1 MTGETK
7 TLQIDLSG
15 LRERVAQLA
24 YQKTIEAETAKLE
37 EEQRFLKTTARE
49 KEKEYNK
56 KVSEMIMGTGN
67 VPTIVGQ
74 TREVNNAMC
83 YDFVSFKEIHKKD
96 PIEYIAPKKV
106 DYTIHNPD
114 KENCKLKEDMP
125 FSFLDIKEGEVK
137 KCKEW
142 YLQRDPK
149 LPDGIAELMARYNW
163 GDLKNMPNKKQY
175 NNAQK
180 KLQKKGKDILGD
192 GKLCAKKGCFVVEF
206 D

>member
-1 MTGETK
+1 MSEVIQK
-7 TLQIDLSG
+7 LQIDLSG
-15 LRERVAQLA
+15 LRERVAHLA

-49 KEKEYNK
+49 KEKEYNE
-56 KVSEMIMGTGN
+56 KVSNLIMGTGN

-74 TREVNNAMC
+74 TQEPNSAMC
-83 YDFVSFKEIHKKD
+83 YDFVSFKEIHRKK
-96 PIEYIAPKKV
+96 PLEYIDPKKV
-106 DYTIHNPD
+106 DYIIHNPD

-125 FSFLDIKEGEVK
+125 FSFMDIKEGEVK
-137 KCKEW
+137 KGKEW
-142 YLQRDPK
+142 YLQKDPK

-175 NNAQK
+175 KNAQK

-192 GKLCAKKGCFVVEF
+192 GMLDVKKGCFVVKF

>member
-15 LRERVAQLA
+15 LRQRVAQLA

-49 KEKEYNK
+49 KEKEYNE
-56 KVSEMIMGTGN
+56 KVSNLIMGTGN

-74 TREVNNAMC
+74 TQEANASMC
-83 YDFVSFKEIHKKD
+83 YDFVSFKEIHRKE
-96 PIEYIAPKKV
+96 PLEYIDAKKV
-106 DYTIHNPD
+106 DYIIHNPD

-125 FSFLDIKEGEVK
+125 FSFMDIKEGEVK
-137 KCKEW
+137 KGKEW
-142 YLQRDPK
+142 YLQKDPK

-175 NNAQK
+175 KNAQK

-192 GKLCAKKGCFVVEF
+192 GMLDVKKGCFVVKF

>member
-96 PIEYIAPKKV
+96 PIEYIDPKKV

-137 KCKEW
+137 KGKEW
-142 YLQRDPK
+142 YLKKDPK
-149 LPDGIAELMARYNW
+149 LPEGIAELMARYNW

-175 NNAQK
+175 KNAQK